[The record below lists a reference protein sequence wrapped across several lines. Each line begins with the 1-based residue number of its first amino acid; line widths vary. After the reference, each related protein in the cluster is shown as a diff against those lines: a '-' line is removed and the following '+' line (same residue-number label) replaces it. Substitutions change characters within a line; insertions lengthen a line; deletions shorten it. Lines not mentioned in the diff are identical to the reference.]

1 MLMITKGMILACMMK
16 GNLDSIEIDQQEIE
30 YFIDAL
36 RQNLEGTPIKN
47 ILPCFPTTA
56 DVQRIEELPEEEKEE
71 YFQFYLDAFKHG
83 LERNGITEDHANEI
97 INNTMILFQQI
108 NRQKKKRK

>member
-47 ILPCFPTTA
+47 ILPCIPTTA
-56 DVQRIEELPEEEKEE
+56 DVQRIEELPEEEKVYDRNSSVETLKLIMKLGFKISKDEE
-71 YFQFYLDAFKHG
+71 
-83 LERNGITEDHANEI
+83 
-97 INNTMILFQQI
+97 
-108 NRQKKKRK
+108 